1 MVETM
6 QETIEVQSC
15 IRNYP
20 WLIQMVKSKQFHELC
35 DQHIEKKRCYFC
47 CDCMVPPLCK
57 DCYKDSDHKAH
68 NTIQTYRSSHQTGVR
83 KDVILRYMSIS
94 GIQLYTINGRYI
106 VYINQRRDSTEN
118 RRLRNNLLHKCQVCE
133 WELDAGLFCSIE
145 CKFRN
150 TLGSQL
156 DELMENNSEI
166 SEISSEDVVVEP
178 VKKKRHRRKGI
189 PHRSPF
195 F

>member
-68 NTIQTYRSSHQTGVR
+68 NTIQTYRSSHQTG
-83 KDVILRYMSIS
+83 
-94 GIQLYTINGRYI
+94 
-106 VYINQRRDSTEN
+106 RRDSTEN